1 MASYNIV
8 LNLGGNA
15 STRIE
20 KLADDLRR
28 ANTQAEK
35 LKNTLN
41 TMPKLGRIV
50 GGVGGGVGGGG
61 GAAQPLGDR
70 SWYNIFGGTAQIG
83 TTFSTSGGINTT
95 FRLLG
100 RANAILGALVS
111 AGSMTISALKPIAAV
126 TKARYTLGAKG
137 INYLAGVLTS
147 SEMGEGIRLLQRRQQ
162 ARLGFGAGYAQA
174 QERADLLAAS
184 FGIDPSNV
192 IASMNVLSGMPIGKT
207 GQRISLGL
215 AERLTQAGG
224 LISQQSGVPF
234 ERVMTNLQQMMS
246 QTVPTIRD
254 IREMLNAAPILSKY
268 ALQEME
274 KRGISGVS
282 SMDWLKNQ
290 ANIMTV
296 LERFMSENPAIATM
310 QARGIVSRSKT
321 QFYATLAENPAW
333 LNIATQYEGLM
344 EAAAKGLSSLITSV
358 AGNRSLVTS
367 IERIKILFNDIPS
380 ILDKW
385 ADKADKFIRKWGG
398 IIGFDVDKYE
408 TEAARS
414 TEDIYTIR
422 GHIRKNL
429 PFYKGLYAK
438 YGMTVDKDETAF
450 ITNVE
455 RFLGAGV
462 DLSKY
467 VKTVVPTEMT
477 AAQRAW
483 LGKTLLP
490 YTPATAGMITSG
502 RMSADELYA
511 FFKKNEKFFYQKF
524 GWSVSD
530 DYGVSGRLVT
540 RIDPKLKDIA
550 DVLASGN
557 VASGGGG
564 LASGAMPTTGDD
576 ISGYGRD
583 RKALIINFNQPIV
596 EWTST
601 IESTQPEDVVNE
613 VADNIEGMT
622 SRALQIAL
630 LGASSRMTTNW

>member
-41 TMPKLGRIV
+41 TMPKLGSIV
-50 GGVGGGVGGGG
+50 GGGGGVGGS
-61 GAAQPLGDR
+61 AQPLGDR

-184 FGIDPSNV
+184 FGLDPSNV

-224 LISQQSGVPF
+224 LMAQQSGVPF

-296 LERFMSENPAIATM
+296 LERFMTENPAIATM

-344 EAAAKGLSSLITSV
+344 DAAAKGLSSLLTAFSNSREMNISV
-358 AGNRSLVTS
+358 
-367 IERIKILFNDIPS
+367 ERLKAVFEDLPS
-380 ILDKW
+380 ILDKVSEKLDGW
-385 ADKADKFIRKWGG
+385 IRKFGKAFG
-398 IIGFDVDKYE
+398 IDVAAYE
-408 TEAARS
+408 RTATTRAENSLMLA
-414 TEDIYTIR
+414 ETIR
-422 GHIRKNL
+422 GRVPELRDVYKELGLIAPKNDEEFVQDAL
-429 PFYKGLYAK
+429 RRAKKYGSQTLFVSENVKKYADEFYK
-438 YGMTVDKDETAF
+438 M
-450 ITNVE
+450 N
-455 RFLGAGV
+455 
-462 DLSKY
+462 SH
-467 VKTVVPTEMT
+467 
-477 AAQRAW
+477 
-483 LGKTLLP
+483 LLEYSP
-490 YTPATAGMITSG
+490 
-502 RMSADELYA
+502 SAYES
-511 FFKKNEKFFYQKF
+511 QKF
-524 GWSVSD
+524 NYLQSIAKHKGMMLSD
-530 DYGVSGRLVT
+530 YAVTGRLGVSVNSLALYEALKKSV
-540 RIDPKLKDIA
+540 PKLDTTVSPKT
-550 DVLASGN
+550 
-557 VASGGGG
+557 G
-564 LASGAMPTTGDD
+564 LPEVGAGDD